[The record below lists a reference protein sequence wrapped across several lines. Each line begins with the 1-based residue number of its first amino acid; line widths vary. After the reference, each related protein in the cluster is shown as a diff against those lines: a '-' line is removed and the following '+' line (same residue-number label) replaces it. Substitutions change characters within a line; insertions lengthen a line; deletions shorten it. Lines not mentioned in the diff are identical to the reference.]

1 MHKVRT
7 RMQPDVVIEVPDDEY
22 EVLIGGG
29 LLAADPDPAPAAK
42 APAAVQPAT
51 PTPKTTDAPS
61 PAADTT
67 TTKKG

>member
-22 EVLIGGG
+22 EVLLAGG
-29 LLAADPDPAPAAK
+29 LLAADPAPAAK
-42 APAAVQPAT
+42 APAAVQPAA

>member
-7 RMQPDVVIEVPDDEY
+7 RMQPNVAIEVPDDEY
-22 EVLIGGG
+22 EVLLASG
-29 LLAADPDPAPAAK
+29 LLAADPTPTAK

>member
-1 MHKVRT
+1 MPKVRT
-7 RMQPDVVIEVPDDEY
+7 RMQPDVVIDVPDDEY
-22 EVLIGGG
+22 EVLRSAG
-29 LLAADPDPAPAAK
+29 LLAADPAPAAK

-51 PTPKTTDAPS
+51 AAPKTTDAPS